1 LYYKKGFSNF
11 HCFIYVLVILKNSD
25 SKHIYFTKTTDKQI
39 ITPKYTFKF
48 SFYYSEIIKHF
59 GKQIKNIMSITKESE
74 LIGMKS
80 ISEVVGT
87 TLKLMREYAKVG
99 MSTKELDEYGGKILE
114 SYSAKSAPYLT
125 YGFPGY
131 TCISVN
137 KEAAH
142 GIPSTKKIL
151 KEGDLVNIDVSAELD
166 GFWSDNGGS
175 FVLGKD
181 IYNHQPLV
189 DASKNILHKAIHSIK
204 GGVKIADIGYL
215 IETEAKKSRYKVI
228 KNLAGHG
235 VGRSLHEEPENI
247 LNYRVKTNRERFRKN
262 TTVAIE
268 TFIATNST
276 IAVELKDGW
285 TLVGNKGGY
294 VTQHE
299 QTILITDSTPIIL
312 TESNQIWN

>member
-1 LYYKKGFSNF
+1 
-11 HCFIYVLVILKNSD
+11 
-25 SKHIYFTKTTDKQI
+25 
-39 ITPKYTFKF
+39 
-48 SFYYSEIIKHF
+48 
-59 GKQIKNIMSITKESE
+59 MSITKESE
-74 LIGMKS
+74 LIGMKK

-99 MSTKELDEYGGKILE
+99 MSTKELDEYGGEILK
-114 SYSAKSAPYLT
+114 SYGAKSAPYET

-131 TCISVN
+131 SCISVN
-137 KEAAH
+137 KETAH
-142 GIPSTKKIL
+142 GIPSNKKIL
-151 KEGDLVNIDVSAELD
+151 KEGDLINIDVSAELN

-181 IYNHQPLV
+181 IHNHQPLV
-189 DASKNILHKAIHSIK
+189 DASKNILRKAINNIK
-204 GGVKIADIGYL
+204 GGVKISEIGYL
-215 IETEAKKSRYKVI
+215 IETEAKKSGFKVI

-247 LNYRVKTNRERFRKN
+247 LNYRVKSNRERFKKN

-268 TFIATNST
+268 TFISTNST
-276 IAVELKDGW
+276 VAVELNDGW

-299 QTILITDSTPIIL
+299 QTILVTDKNPVIL
-312 TESNQIWN
+312 TESNEIWN

>member
-1 LYYKKGFSNF
+1 
-11 HCFIYVLVILKNSD
+11 
-25 SKHIYFTKTTDKQI
+25 
-39 ITPKYTFKF
+39 
-48 SFYYSEIIKHF
+48 
-59 GKQIKNIMSITKESE
+59 MSITKESE
-74 LIGMKS
+74 LIGMKK

-99 MSTKELDEYGGKILE
+99 MSTKELDEYGGEILK
-114 SYSAKSAPYLT
+114 SYGAKSAPYET

-131 TCISVN
+131 SCISIN

-142 GIPSTKKIL
+142 GIPSNKKIL
-151 KEGDLVNIDVSAELD
+151 KEGDLINIDVSAELN

-189 DASKNILHKAIHSIK
+189 DASKNILRKAINNIK
-204 GGVKIADIGYL
+204 GGVKISEIGYL
-215 IETEAKKSRYKVI
+215 IETEAKKSGFKVI

-247 LNYRVKTNRERFRKN
+247 LNYRVKSNRERFKKN

-268 TFIATNST
+268 TFISTNST
-276 IAVELKDGW
+276 VAVELNDGW

-299 QTILITDSTPIIL
+299 QTILVTDKYPVIL
-312 TESNQIWN
+312 TESNEIWN